1 MGFLGI
7 RESKQ
12 KIGYLR
18 SNAGAE
24 LTTFFEKEVRARFSD
39 IAADAGRGIQ
49 AQQDVEYSTNP
60 EADAC
65 YNAYIFILTTLKL
78 TLVTS

>member
-7 RESKQ
+7 TESKQ

-18 SNAGAE
+18 SNAAAE
-24 LTTFFEKEVRARFSD
+24 LTTFFEKRFSD

-49 AQQDVEYSTNP
+49 AQ
-60 EADAC
+60 
-65 YNAYIFILTTLKL
+65 
-78 TLVTS
+78 